1 MDTRCVEQLESWVVR
16 KGTGAVVGA
25 PLFTSS
31 PLISLRNNLSHLS
44 RNVISSLNE
53 YDEWVVYGGGCVY
66 GWWWWW
72 QVLLHSCNLC

>member
-1 MDTRCVEQLESWVVR
+1 M
-16 KGTGAVVGA
+16 GA

-31 PLISLRNNLSHLS
+31 PLISLRNNLS

-53 YDEWVVYGGGCVY
+53 YDEWVVYGGGCGYV
-66 GWWWWW
+66 WWW

>member
-1 MDTRCVEQLESWVVR
+1 MDTRRVGLPQLESWVVW
-16 KGTGAVVGA
+16 KGTGAVVGG

-31 PLISLRNNLSHLS
+31 PLISLRNNLS

-53 YDEWVVYGGGCVY
+53 YDEWVVYGGGCGYV
-66 GWWWWW
+66 WWW